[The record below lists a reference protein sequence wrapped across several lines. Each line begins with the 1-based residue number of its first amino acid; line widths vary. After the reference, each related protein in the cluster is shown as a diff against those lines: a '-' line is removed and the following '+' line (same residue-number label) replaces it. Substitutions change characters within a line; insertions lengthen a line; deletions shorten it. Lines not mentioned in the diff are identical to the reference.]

1 MEQRR
6 ALTTGESSRFKGG
19 VGWFALGFLAPALL
33 VMGALVVW
41 PAIRTI
47 IDSFYGPAGDNFV
60 GFQNYADIFRFD
72 RMRTAIRNSFIW
84 VIGFPVFVTT
94 TGLILAVL
102 SEKVGWRT
110 AFRLILF
117 MPAAVAILSSGIIW
131 RIMYEVDPSRG
142 AINALINVP
151 GSIFSSEGGLA
162 GTAPSTDDVVVGEDG
177 VALTIDVRSDGGIAH
192 FGLLRILEEELPAGA
207 IQAAEPV
214 ARPGVITGV
223 LWRDTK
229 PGTNEK
235 GVVETGELGIPGIPV
250 RLVSGGDVV
259 VGEAVTG
266 PDGSF
271 SFSDVATGVY
281 SALIPQSQFEEAW
294 GGISWLGPQ
303 LVTLSSMVAGVWI
316 WAGFALL
323 VIASG
328 LASLPR
334 ELQEAA
340 RVDGANE
347 FQVFRRI
354 TLPLLAPVLGV
365 VFVALTINALKMFDL
380 IVGIAPSSVQD
391 DANVIALEMW
401 RTAFTGLGN
410 RGLGSAIA
418 VFLFLLILPVMLLNI
433 RRFKLEDEN
442 R

>member
-1 MEQRR
+1 MTTR
-6 ALTTGESSRFKGG
+6 ASSRFKGG
-19 VGWFALGFLAPALL
+19 RGWFALGFLAPALL

-41 PAIRTI
+41 PAIRTV

-72 RMRTAIRNSFIW
+72 RMQTAIRNSFIW

-151 GSIFSSEGGLA
+151 GSIFSSEGVLA
-162 GTAPSTDDVVVGEDG
+162 GTAPSTDDVVVGDDG
-177 VALTIDVRSDGGIAH
+177 VALTIDAGSDGATAH
-192 FGLLRILEEELPAGA
+192 MGLLRILEDELPADA

-214 ARPGVITGV
+214 AQLGAIAGV

-229 PGTNEK
+229 PGTNKK
-235 GVVETGELGIPGIPV
+235 GVVEEGELGIPGIPV
-250 RLVSGGDVV
+250 QLVSGGDV

-271 SFSDVATGVY
+271 NFVDVAPGVY
-281 SALIPQSQFEEAW
+281 SALIPQSQFEEVW

-303 LVTLSSMVAGVWI
+303 LVTLSSIVAGVWI

-347 FQVFRRI
+347 FQVFTRI
-354 TLPLLAPVLGV
+354 TLPLLAPVLAV

-380 IVGIAPSSVQD
+380 IVGIAPPSVQD
-391 DANVIALEMW
+391 EANVIALEMW

-418 VFLFLLILPVMLLNI
+418 VFLFLLILPIMLLNI
-433 RRFKLEDEN
+433 RRFKLEEEN